1 MAISTA
7 NKSTP
12 RGPPRCLPPQNTPP
26 FLQKR
31 EKKNKKTPGLKELSG
46 CSEEALMV
54 TWAATIAALV
64 SAQPARDSREPSA
77 PPMKMAP
84 GAFQGSLRKPRTKR
98 EGGAGGESPR
108 SSAVVKTSL
117 FRRLSSGG
125 NRASHRLISL
135 NPSPSTDP
143 SVPPVN
149 SNDPPER
156 RPAV

>member
-1 MAISTA
+1 ML
-7 NKSTP
+7 
-12 RGPPRCLPPQNTPP
+12 R
-26 FLQKR
+26 
-31 EKKNKKTPGLKELSG
+31 
-46 CSEEALMV
+46 EALMV

-64 SAQPARDSREPSA
+64 SAQPARDSREPSV

-84 GAFQGSLRKPRTKR
+84 GAFQGSLIKPRTKR
-98 EGGAGGESPR
+98 EEGGGGGGGSPR
-108 SSAVVKTSL
+108 SSAVVKTGL

-125 NRASHRLISL
+125 DRASHRLISL

-156 RPAV
+156 RLAV